1 MHHRRSEDGTAPPSS
16 VRNGS
21 RQRGQS
27 TDDNDPAI
35 VAAEQRCHIRLRYPP
50 SHSCCLFCPVEFEGP
65 GSWEE
70 RMEHIGRHLEQHKR
84 EDREAPAVGE
94 WRCDRSVETWLQC
107 EGLIVRVGNEW
118 QLAEGR
124 RGVR

>member
-1 MHHRRSEDGTAPPSS
+1 
-16 VRNGS
+16 
-21 RQRGQS
+21 
-27 TDDNDPAI
+27 
-35 VAAEQRCHIRLRYPP
+35 
-50 SHSCCLFCPVEFEGP
+50 
-65 GSWEE
+65 
-70 RMEHIGRHLEQHKR
+70 MEHIGRHLEQHKR